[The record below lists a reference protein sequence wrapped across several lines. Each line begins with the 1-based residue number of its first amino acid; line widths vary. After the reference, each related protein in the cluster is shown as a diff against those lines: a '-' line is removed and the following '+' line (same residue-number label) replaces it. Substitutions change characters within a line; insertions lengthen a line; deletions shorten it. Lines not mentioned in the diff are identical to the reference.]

1 MTNRLA
7 GRRIIVF
14 GSATGI
20 GAATVRRL
28 AQEGA
33 QVCAADINIAGA
45 TKVAEEAGGATFAVH
60 VDIADEAS
68 VQQATAAAVDRFGGL
83 DGAHINAADLRVI
96 MEDSDALAIDLATF
110 DRTITVNLRGHLL
123 CTRAILPHLVA
134 SGEGAIVYTS
144 SGAAHG
150 AEPTRPCYAMAKAGL
165 NALMRHVAARWGK
178 EGVTANVLAPGF
190 TVTGEMKA
198 QMDANAEEARKWAD
212 YYMARTPHTR
222 LGTSEDHAGV
232 VAMLLSQDGRWINGG
247 IFDVNG
253 GSLMR
258 A

>member
-178 EGVTANVLAPGF
+178 DGVTANVLAPGF